1 MNPMAPAI
9 VSVGPDEKTMM
20 WPLSYALPGQDAPP
34 PVDAAAKAAD
44 SSSSFRIVTVPE
56 RVVAV
61 QRFSGS
67 IVEPVVRRVDGELR
81 ESLQRDGLVVAAATS
96 HDDDEDAAVR
106 LLEFAQYDAVH
117 SMGQR
122 RSEVHIPLQDG
133 GHPW

>member
-9 VSVGPDEKTMM
+9 VSVGPDEKTMS

-34 PVDAAAKAAD
+34 SVDAAVAAKAAD
-44 SSSSFRIVTVPE
+44 SSSFRIVTVPE
-56 RVVAV
+56 QVVAV

-67 IVEPVVRRVDGELR
+67 IVEPVVRKVDGELR
-81 ESLQRDGLVVAAATS
+81 ESLRRDGLEVATS
-96 HDDDEDAAVR
+96 NSGSR
-106 LLEFAQYDAVH
+106 LEFAQYDAVH

>member
-34 PVDAAAKAAD
+34 PVNAAVAAKAAD
-44 SSSSFRIVTVPE
+44 SSSFRIVTVPE

-67 IVEPVVRRVDGELR
+67 IVEPVVRKVDGELR
-81 ESLQRDGLVVAAATS
+81 ASLRRDGLVVAATS
-96 HDDDEDAAVR
+96 GTSNDDDAVR
-106 LLEFAQYDAVH
+106 LEFAQYDAVH